1 MTTSTENLQSLL
13 GRLALAREFLLGARP
28 ELGPSESCKQH
39 AALMDDVSAVLA
51 KLATPAAPPPPPL
64 PPLPPPPHPLSIWGD
79 SARENP
85 SAYWRSLPEAN
96 LLPHLAD
103 FIDVGAHYLSNDA
116 MRMLHRA
123 HALLQDGVA
132 YANEARAE
140 ADRADEVARVRGGRF
155 GDYLRAQDAAKASRV
170 ALELAEAR
178 MSLLFMRQRAAELV
192 SQHQPLASLGVN
204 DHCRDVVEAA
214 FAYAFDGKSSP
225 SWSKASA
232 FAKST
237 APKGEAHDPF

>member
-1 MTTSTENLQSLL
+1 MTTSTEDLQSLL

-51 KLATPAAPPPPPL
+51 KLATPAAPPPPP
-64 PPLPPPPHPLSIWGD
+64 PHPLLIWGETGLED
-79 SARENP
+79 PA
-85 SAYWRSLPEAN
+85 AYWRSLPEAN
-96 LLPHLAD
+96 LLPHLAR
-103 FIDVGAHYLSNDA
+103 FIEVATPYLSTDA
-116 MRMLHRA
+116 VLMLLRA
-123 HALLQDGVA
+123 LALLQQGVA
-132 YANEARAE
+132 YAHAARAE

-155 GDYLRAQDAAKASRV
+155 GHFLRAQDAAKASRV

-178 MSLLFMRQRAAELV
+178 MSLLFVKQRAAELV
-192 SQHQPLASLGVN
+192 SQHEPLASLGVT

-225 SWSKASA
+225 SWSQASA

-237 APKGEAHDPF
+237 APERDSHDPF